1 MNAPIALFAYNRPS
15 HLQRALASLR
25 RNTRAA
31 KSILYLFSDGSRTR
45 DDEEKVAAVRSILRS
60 VTGFAHIERVEHEH
74 NRGIASSIITGVSMV
89 LSRHGEVIVLEDDL
103 EVAPR
108 FLDYM
113 NEALSFYQENQR
125 IFSISGYTPPL
136 RFPPDYFS
144 DIFFLPR
151 CSSWGWATW
160 RDRWERVDWQVRDRD
175 LLTDPAIRNSF
186 DRAGSD
192 LSDMLE
198 QWIVGKVD
206 SWAIRFN
213 WAHFR
218 HDALS
223 VFPVISQVRSF
234 GCDGSGQH
242 LGTTRRYEVS
252 LDTGER
258 FLTFE
263 KEVHVDDR
271 ILAEVRRFFGR
282 SIRRRLKQWF
292 RGVTNQ

>member
-15 HLQRALASLR
+15 HLQRTLASLR

-31 KSILYLFSDGSRTR
+31 ESILYLFSDGSRTR
-45 DDEEKVAAVRSILRS
+45 DDKEKVTAVRSILRS

-74 NRGIASSIITGVSMV
+74 NRGLATSIITGVSMV
-89 LSRHGEVIVLEDDL
+89 LSRHGKVIVLEDDL

-108 FLDYM
+108 FLDYI

-136 RFPPDYFS
+136 RFPPDYSS

-160 RDRWERVDWQVRDRD
+160 RNRWERVDWEVRDRD
-175 LLTDPAIRNSF
+175 LIADRAIRDGF

-198 QWIVGKVD
+198 RWLAGAVD

-218 HDALS
+218 HNALS
-223 VFPVISQVRSF
+223 VFPVVSQVRSF
-234 GCDGSGQH
+234 GCDGSGRH
-242 LGTTRRYEVS
+242 VGSTHRYDVS
-252 LDTGER
+252 LDRGER
-258 FLTFE
+258 LLTFE
-263 KEVHVDDR
+263 MDIRVDER
-271 ILAEVRRFFGR
+271 ILAEVQRFFGQ

-292 RGVTNQ
+292 RRVTNR